1 MEQVL
6 AMGSE
11 LFSTILMGLLIL
23 LMAYVKRFLQQ
34 KITLIED
41 EKIQKLSM
49 NALQRADD
57 IAEKVVK
64 TMQQTTVQKLK
75 EASADGKL
83 TKEEI
88 EQIQK
93 DTAKNMNS
101 LMTEDLYDALEMTVS
116 DVNLYMGSL
125 IESKV
130 LDLKKDFISVSL
142 PDEMDFLEHEAQIL

>member
-34 KITLIED
+34 KIALIED

-142 PDEMDFLEHEAQIL
+142 PDEPDFFEHEAEIL

>member
-23 LMAYVKRFLQQ
+23 LMGHVKRFVQE
-34 KITLIED
+34 KIALIED

-49 NALQRADD
+49 NALQRAED
-57 IAEKVVK
+57 IADKVVK
-64 TMQQTTVQKLK
+64 NMQQTTVQALK
-75 EASADGKL
+75 EASSDGKL

-88 EQIQK
+88 ERIRKNTAQDIQ
-93 DTAKNMNS
+93 S
-101 LMTEDLYDALEMTVS
+101 LMTQDLYDALEQTVS

-130 LDLKKDFISVSL
+130 LDLKKDFVSVSL
-142 PDEMDFLEHEAQIL
+142 PEDSDFFEEEAEIL